1 MHSRIH
7 TSVRALPIH
16 RDRDRDLRQE
26 TETGD
31 RDKDETETKTK
42 RPSSAETL
50 KFKSQPIAKFEHGLA
65 LEEEPT
71 FSVYADGACEPN
83 PGTGAW
89 AYVVYWNGVELHS
102 EAGAELHTTNNR
114 MELTAVLMALE
125 WISRNSP
132 SKALLHSDSQYVVQG
147 CNEWRR
153 RWKAKGW
160 KKGSADMPNADL
172 WRELDGRLEAQPID
186 LIWVRGHSGI
196 VGNERADALAS
207 EAIAALEADHGST

>member
-1 MHSRIH
+1 METVSIYKREE
-7 TSVRALPIH
+7 R
-16 RDRDRDLRQE
+16 E
-26 TETGD
+26 TERETREGK
-31 RDKDETETKTK
+31 RYSERNSDK
-42 RPSSAETL
+42 RGSSAESL
-50 KFKSQPIAKFEHGLA
+50 KFKSQPIAKIERGLA

-89 AYVVYWNGVELHS
+89 AFVVYRNGIEQYS

-114 MELTAVLMALE
+114 MELTAVLRALD
-125 WISRNSP
+125 WISVNAP
-132 SKALLHSDSQYVVQG
+132 SKALLHSDSQYVVRG

-153 RWKAKGW
+153 RWMAKGW

-172 WRELDGRLEAQPID
+172 WRELDGRLEAQPVS

-196 VGNERADALAS
+196 VGNERADRLAS
-207 EAIAALEADHGST
+207 DAIAALEASRA